1 MRAVVLSVAL
11 PRVRITRGRSRTC
24 ARTSPGNARRWAVS
38 ISPSNAGI
46 GGFRAIGKRGSIAI
60 EGAGGLRSVRYEF
73 ASSYHNCETQATI
86 VANRG
91 VVEARARAEL
101 WLSPWITAG
110 ATLGTNVLERDDWMA
125 GLYLGVHSRAFADGR

>member
-1 MRAVVLSVAL
+1 MTTAGAFGSPNVEQGQGLVLGL
-11 PRVRITRGRSRTC
+11 
-24 ARTSPGNARRWAVS
+24 
-38 ISPSNAGI
+38 AGI
-46 GGFRAIGKRGSIAI
+46 GGFRATGKLGAIAI
-60 EGAGGLRSVRYEF
+60 EGAGGLRNVRYEF
-73 ASSYHNCETQATI
+73 ASSYHNCESRATI

-125 GLYLGVHSRAFADGR
+125 GVYLGVHSRAFGGR